1 VHYALSRFGSRSSR
15 ILFFVTALLMRDAL
29 APAQPAAL
37 TFDQAL
43 QLAAERSQQLV
54 ANDAAARAARAM
66 SMAAAEGADPM
77 LTVGINNMPINGPDA
92 FSLTDDFMTMR
103 SIGLARELTR
113 GDRRDARSA
122 QYVREAEVAEA
133 GRVVAIADLQRG
145 AAAAWLE
152 RYYQERIREVLI
164 QQRTDASLQIEAAD
178 LAFRSRAGPQVDIL
192 AARSSVAEID
202 DRVAENA
209 RDIEV
214 ATLRL
219 ERWIG
224 DDAQRSLGAAPAT
237 NSISLQATDLEG
249 ELAHHPEIA
258 LMIKQEELARAGADV
273 ARTNKRSNW
282 TVEVEYSQRG
292 PDFSN
297 MVSVN
302 FSKPLQWREKS
313 RQDQELAALLSVA
326 EQAHAERQEE
336 TRAHVADARALIATW
351 RANRERLDRYAELI
365 LPLAAERT
373 RAAATAYRAGNG
385 SLGAVLDARVGEMD
399 ARLDHLNL
407 EMETAVL
414 WAELNFLIPN
424 GAHHE

>member
-1 VHYALSRFGSRSSR
+1 M
-15 ILFFVTALLMRDAL
+15 LFFVAALLMRAAL
-29 APAQPAAL
+29 AAAQPDAL
-37 TFDQAL
+37 TFEQAL
-43 QLAAERSQQLV
+43 QLAAERSQQLI
-54 ANDAAARAARAM
+54 ANDAAASAARAM
-66 SMAAAEGADPM
+66 SMAAGEGADPM

-103 SIGLARELTR
+103 SIGLARELTH
-113 GDRRDARSA
+113 GDKRDARSA
-122 QYVREAEVAEA
+122 RYGREAEVAEA
-133 GRVVAIADLQRG
+133 ARIVAIADLQRG

-152 RYYQERIREVLI
+152 RHYQERIGQVLA

-178 LAFRSRAGPQVDIL
+178 LAFRSSVGPQVDIL
-192 AARSSVAEID
+192 AARSAVAKID
-202 DRVAENA
+202 DQIAENA
-209 RDIEV
+209 SDIEV
-214 ATLRL
+214 ATVRL
-219 ERWIG
+219 ARWIG
-224 DDAQRSLGAAPAT
+224 DDARRSLGAPPAT
-237 NSISLQATDLEG
+237 DNISLQATDLEG

-302 FSKPLQWREKS
+302 FSKPLQWRESS

-326 EQAHAERQEE
+326 QQTRAERQEE
-336 TRAHVADARALIATW
+336 TRAHIADARVLVTTW
-351 RANRERLDRYAELI
+351 RANRERLDRYAELL

-373 RAAATAYRAGNG
+373 RAAASAYRAGNG
-385 SLGAVLDARVGEMD
+385 SLSAVLDARVGEID
-399 ARLDHLNL
+399 TKLDHLSL

-414 WAELNFLIPN
+414 WADLNFLIPT